1 MNKLA
6 ILLIAAASLSPAF
19 AQATQPQNNGDET
32 AATSSPS
39 TSGKPMQDRTSQ
51 APQNVESPK
60 AIHRKHRKHRMH
72 PKKALAPPA
81 TPQNVAP

>member
-19 AQATQPQNNGDET
+19 AQATNPQNNGDET

-51 APQNVESPK
+51 APQNVQSPK
-60 AIHRKHRKHRMH
+60 AKHRKHRTH